1 MSLRLTSLPLFLIP
15 LTLGCSLVGIG
26 SPSAKPQV
34 YYRSAIIVKRA
45 SIVGRAGIVRLD
57 FTSYGTNVTHVVLD
71 TTTIVESRN
80 TKNLPLIIFAKITQP
95 VDTLGYVYAKRTPT
109 WVAKVIQ
116 VAADSTGR
124 YAILAPSSALVQK
137 GSYVRVRE

>member
-1 MSLRLTSLPLFLIP
+1 MFLLLS
-15 LTLGCSLVGIG
+15 LTLAGCSLLNTG
-26 SPSAKPQV
+26 SPSATT
-34 YYRSAIIVKRA
+34 YYRSAIIVKRTNA
-45 SIVGRAGIVRLD
+45 IHRPGIVRLD

-124 YAILAPSSALVQK
+124 YAILTPSSALVQK